1 MNCLQFRDRLAALLD
16 GALGADEKQRAAAH
30 AVGCPDCRALLA
42 SLQGEP
48 APAEVPDGLTEEI
61 LAKTSGPPC
70 GRAQALLGELVD
82 GALAGADRDLVG
94 AHLRHCPACA
104 TLAVALARLAE
115 DLPGFAEARPDA
127 RLVADVLARTRPR
140 RRWWAV
146 FRDRVRETGLQL
158 LVRPRI
164 AWEAGCVAALVAW
177 MAFGASWSPLQ
188 AAAVEARTLIQ
199 TGAYTHV
206 AGMRSVSAVDRTVS
220 AVDRTVSAVRDRAVR
235 VAAQGAS
242 EVTGWASGL
251 SSWSRRAVGAAPE
264 LERHWRQLVQALQ
277 HRDLF
282 SGVDALR
289 SLSRDAGA
297 MLAELFSASSPA
309 VIPNVE
315 PNPNRS
321 SRR

>member
-16 GALGADEKQRAAAH
+16 GALREDEKLRAAAH
-30 AVGCPDCRALLA
+30 AARCPDCRALLA

-94 AHLRHCPACA
+94 AHLQHCPACA

-115 DLPGFAEARPDA
+115 DLPAFAEARPDA

-140 RRWWAV
+140 RRWTV
-146 FRDRVRETGLQL
+146 FRDRVRETGLRL

-177 MAFGASWSPLQ
+177 MVFGASWSPLQ
-188 AAAVEARTLIQ
+188 AAAVEARALIR
-199 TGAYTHV
+199 TGADTHV
-206 AGMRSVSAVDRTVS
+206 AGPRSVS

-264 LERHWRQLVQALQ
+264 LVRHWRQLVQALQ

-309 VIPNVE
+309 VTPNVE

-321 SRR
+321 NRSSR